1 MFLNNITLCLADVI
15 LSYTLREAMNQTQ
28 KFIGLLAILPLALV
42 ALTPGFNNLAFAEA
56 NSFIEIQY
64 SINVGADR
72 YLIHYNVCAGEKSLL
87 SQSIILESEQDT
99 VQVDTTKT
107 IGAYSCLG
115 FESIID
121 TKSPQLVKI
130 TIVE

>member
-1 MFLNNITLCLADVI
+1 MKQIT
-15 LSYTLREAMNQTQ
+15 
-28 KFIGLLAILPLALV
+28 KHIGLFAILPLALV
-42 ALTPGFNNLAFAEA
+42 ALTPGFNNLAFAET

-72 YLIHYNVCAGEKSLL
+72 YLIHYNVCAGEKSIVGP
-87 SQSIILESEQDT
+87 SIILESEQDT
-99 VQVDTTKT
+99 VQVDSTKI
-107 IGAYSCLG
+107 IGEYSCQG

-121 TKSPQLVKI
+121 TKSPQLVKF